1 MGYSVAFYLATRE
14 IWRAKGRFMAIGSI
28 IALITLLVLFLAGL
42 GEGLGNG
49 NREYLG
55 KLNSELIL
63 FQVQANLSVSASQF
77 GRSVMND
84 VLRVS
89 GVADA
94 GAIGFSSVFV
104 SVAGGS
110 DLLSVSMMGVEP
122 GRPGEPPAFE
132 GRGLSGLRVNEV
144 VIDENAAVRLGLSLG
159 DEVIVQSTQETVDEL
174 FPLRVVGISD
184 GRQYFI
190 QPSIFVPLVTW
201 DRIRPKA
208 VADNGQGE
216 LTFNMIAVKLADP
229 RDEVGMAQQLEE
241 RLGGVEAVNRRT
253 AYEAAP
259 GYSAQQSTINTQQG
273 FTLLIGMLVVG
284 GFFQIQTLQKVAQ
297 VGMLKALGASNGV
310 VSLAAL
316 FQIVV
321 TNFLGVLVGSL
332 ATLGL
337 AASFPSGIPIVF
349 QGNQVLI
356 ALVTLFIIGPLG
368 GLLSLRILAKV
379 EPLTALG
386 LAS

>member
-1 MGYSVAFYLATRE
+1 MGYSVAFYLATKE
-14 IWRAKGRFMAIGSI
+14 IWRARGRFMAIGSI

-55 KLNSELIL
+55 KLNGELIL
-63 FQVQANLSVSASQF
+63 FQEQANLSVSASQF

-84 VLRVS
+84 VLRAS

-104 SVAGGS
+104 SIAGGS

-159 DEVIVQSTQETVDEL
+159 DEVIVKSTQGTVDEL
-174 FPLRVVGISD
+174 FSLRVVGISD

-208 VADNGQGE
+208 VADNGQSE
-216 LTFNMIAVKLADP
+216 LTFNIIAVKLADP
-229 RDEVGMAQQLEE
+229 GDEVDMAQRLEE

-316 FQIVV
+316 FQIIV
-321 TNFLGVLVGSL
+321 TNFLGVFVGSL

-337 AASFPSGIPIVF
+337 AASFPPGIPIVF

-356 ALVTLFIIGPLG
+356 ALVTLFVIGPLG